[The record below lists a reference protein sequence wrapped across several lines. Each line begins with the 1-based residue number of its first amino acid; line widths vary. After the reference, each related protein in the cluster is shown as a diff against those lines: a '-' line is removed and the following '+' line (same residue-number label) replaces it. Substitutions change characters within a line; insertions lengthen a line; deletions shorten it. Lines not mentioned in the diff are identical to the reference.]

1 MDPRLLRHYEG
12 ELHYLREM
20 GAEFAEEFPK
30 IAARLGMSG
39 LEVADPYVERLL
51 EGVAFLA
58 ARVQLKLDAEVPR
71 FTQALLEIIYP
82 HYLAPTPAMLVAQL
96 TPDPKEPQL
105 GAGNKVVPRGTGLLS
120 LPTGERGTSCEFKT
134 AHDVELWPVRISSV
148 SYFTFAP
155 DLPLQALPY
164 ASRIRG
170 GIRVRLSTTA
180 GVKFSQMPLD
190 RLTFY
195 ATGREDVAA
204 KLCDLCLS
212 TPLGVLVTDGGSGSA
227 IVPDSRARGV
237 QPVGVLEPAA
247 TRVRAELPGTVV
259 RPIGFSDDEAL
270 LPVSLR
276 SFQGYRLLQEY
287 FSLPE
292 RFRFFQLNGL
302 AAGLKSI
309 GSTEAEVVILFGRG
323 EPALEGLLAASNL
336 ALYCTPA
343 INLFPKRAD
352 RVAVSDAT
360 HEMHVVVDRTRP
372 VDFEV
377 YELTRVV
384 GYGTGFGNEQ
394 EFAPFYAA
402 FSPHHTDDRLAY
414 YTMRREPRLLPS
426 ARKRRG
432 PRTSYIGSELFISL
446 VDPRQAPFAGDLRQI
461 AVDALCTNR
470 DLPLLMPQ
478 GAKDAEGRD
487 CDLSLDIAAP
497 VAGIRVIT
505 GPSRPYGPL
514 ADGARA
520 WRALNHLSLNYYSLV
535 DATPEQ
541 GATTLRELL
550 RLYAA
555 GAEPGL
561 RRQVDGIRSVRVKRV
576 VRRLRQPGPIAF
588 GRGLEIT
595 VAVDD
600 LALEG
605 ASPVLLGA
613 VLNEYFARHV
623 SINAFSETVLT
634 SEGRGEIH
642 RWVPQPGARPTL

>member
-20 GAEFAEEFPK
+20 GSEFAAEFPK

-58 ARVQLKLDAEVPR
+58 ARVQLKLDAELPR

-82 HYLAPTPAMLVAQL
+82 HYLAPTPAMLIAQL

-105 GAGNKVVPRGTGLLS
+105 ASGNKTVPRGSALQS
-120 LPTGERGTSCEFKT
+120 LPTGERGTCCEFRT
-134 AHDVELWPVRISSV
+134 AHDVELWPIRISGV

-155 DLPLQALPY
+155 DLPLTTLPY

-170 GIRVRLSTTA
+170 GVRIRLSTTA

-195 ATGREDVAA
+195 ATGREDVAT
-204 KLCDLCLS
+204 KLCDVCLS
-212 TPLGVLVTDGGSGSA
+212 QPLGVLVTDAG
-227 IVPDSRARGV
+227 
-237 QPVGVLEPAA
+237 AA
-247 TRVRAELPGTVV
+247 ARVRAELPASAVH
-259 RPIGFSDDEAL
+259 PLGFSDDQAL
-270 LPVSLR
+270 LPASLR
-276 SFQGYRLLQEY
+276 SFHGYRLLQEY

-292 RFRFFQLNGL
+292 RYRFVELRGL

-309 GSTEAEVVILFGRG
+309 AATEAEIVVLLGRG
-323 EPALEGLLAASNL
+323 EPMLEGLLDASNL
-336 ALYCTPA
+336 ALFCTPA
-343 INLFPKRAD
+343 INLFPKRVD
-352 RVAVSDAT
+352 RLAVSDAT
-360 HEMHVVVDRTRP
+360 HELHVVADRTRP
-372 VDFEV
+372 VDFEI

-384 GYGTGFGNEQ
+384 GYGTGSGSEQ
-394 EFAPFYAA
+394 VFAPFYAA
-402 FSPHHTDDRLAY
+402 FSPHQIGDAQAY
-414 YTMRREPRLLPS
+414 YTVRREPRLLPV
-426 ARKRRG
+426 ARKRHG
-432 PRTSYIGSELFISL
+432 PRSSYVGSELFLSL
-446 VDPRQAPFAGDLRQI
+446 VDPKQAPFAGELRQI
-461 AVDALCTNR
+461 AMDALCTNR

-478 GAKDAEGRD
+478 GVRDAEGRD
-487 CDLSLDIAAP
+487 RDLSLDIAAP
-497 VAGIRVIT
+497 VTGIRVVT

-514 ADGARA
+514 ADGAA
-520 WRALNHLSLNYYSLV
+520 SWRALNHLSLNYYSLV
-535 DATPEQ
+535 DATSEQ
-541 GATTLRELL
+541 GAATLRELL
-550 RLYAA
+550 RLYSA

-561 RRQVDGIRSVRVKRV
+561 RRQVDGIRSVAVKRV
-576 VRRLRQPGPIAF
+576 VRRLRQPGPLAF

-605 ASPVLLGA
+605 ASPLLLGA

-623 SINAFSETVLT
+623 SINAFTETVLT
-634 SEGRGEIH
+634 SEARGEIH
-642 RWVPQPGARPTL
+642 RWVPQPGVRPTL